1 MSNISY
7 IKKHDSIIEEFISS
21 NDKIAAKKTLAFQ
34 YFNNDLKAFDEY
46 IRNNLYSNNQSL
58 NIKLPRAQLEFS
70 F

>member
-1 MSNISY
+1 MNTDHVY
-7 IKKHDSIIEEFISS
+7 KNDSIIEQYLSS
-21 NDKIAAKKTLAFQ
+21 NDKNSSKKTLAFQ

-46 IRNNLYSNNQSL
+46 INNNIYDNQSL

>member
-1 MSNISY
+1 MNTNQVY
-7 IKKHDSIIEEFISS
+7 KDDSIVEQYLSS
-21 NDKIAAKKTLAFQ
+21 NDKNSSKKTLAFQ

-46 IRNNLYSNNQSL
+46 INNNIYDNQSL

>member
-34 YFNNDLKAFDEY
+34 YFNNDLNAFDEY
-46 IRNNLYSNNQSL
+46 ISNNLYSNNQSL

>member
-1 MSNISY
+1 MNNLSY
-7 IKKHDSIIEEFISS
+7 IKQHDSIIEDYISS

-46 IRNNLYSNNQSL
+46 IKDNSYSNNQAV
-58 NIKLPRAQLEFS
+58 NIKLPRAQLEFN

>member
-1 MSNISY
+1 MTKSLQ
-7 IKKHDSIIEEFISS
+7 
-21 NDKIAAKKTLAFQ
+21 KKTLAFQ

>member
-7 IKKHDSIIEEFISS
+7 IKQQDSIIEEYMSS
-21 NDKIAAKKTLAFQ
+21 NDKIAAKKTLTFQ

-46 IRNNLYSNNQSL
+46 ISNNLYSNNQSL